1 MMNKLNKIPD
11 KNPFRV
17 PDNYFEEVNSKIL
30 SATSGNQL
38 EIRER
43 SIYNRFRPYLLI
55 AASITALVIIS
66 VAAVKLV
73 SLSENKKQL
82 SELMNEYSL
91 DSVLNDIDLYM
102 LEEKSEDLILPQE
115 ISGVNKS
122 EIIEYLLL
130 ENIELSEI
138 YEQL

>member
-82 SELMNEYSL
+82 SELMNEYSF
-91 DSVLNDIDLYM
+91 DSDLNDIDLYM